1 MSGWEEAEG
10 EGRKGR
16 RREGRR
22 EGMPPW
28 EEDGRGDVD
37 ATLPHCHI
45 ARLPQH
51 LSSDPLPGRGC
62 HNDAL
67 LRITA
72 RHREYIA

>member
-1 MSGWEEAEG
+1 
-10 EGRKGR
+10 
-16 RREGRR
+16 
-22 EGMPPW
+22 MPPW

-67 LRITA
+67 LRITE
-72 RHREYIA
+72 RHREYIG